1 MKLSKVI
8 DIVNPIFVDNFMEL
22 EVRNLAYDS
31 RVVSKDTLFFALK
44 GSRLD
49 GHKFIQDA
57 IGKGANSC
65 IVEED
70 VAISEVPLIK
80 VRNARES
87 LADISSYFYGFP
99 SNNITVVGIT
109 GTNGKTTSSF
119 LIKHILSVAG
129 KKVGLIGTMG
139 SLIGSR
145 EIDLPNTTP
154 ESLWLQKIIREMVD
168 ENIKECIMEVSSHGI
183 KTGRIKNIDFDIG
196 VLTNVTRDHLNFH
209 KTFDDYLSTKISF
222 FSGLKKNGVAVIN
235 IDDNNSDKFL
245 NSISAD
251 CITYGIEKQA
261 DVKGTIE
268 KINSNG
274 INATV
279 DYKGKQY
286 RIFSPLRGR
295 YNIYNI
301 LAGFSVAK
309 LLNVDDNDIIEGIKT
324 FNGVE
329 GRGESI
335 ENSSGI
341 DCVIDYAHTPDAL
354 LNLLKSERELVS
366 GRLICVFGAGGN
378 RDRGK
383 RPEMGY
389 VASRFCDI
397 VIVTSDN
404 PRDEEPM
411 DIINDILDGIDERE
425 KVFVEEDRKKA
436 IGMAVNMA
444 KKGDAIVIAGKGHEK
459 YQEIKGKR
467 FPFSDRKVVEFLLR
481 TKGKDE
487 S

>member
-1 MKLSKVI
+1 M
-8 DIVNPIFVDNFMEL
+8 
-22 EVRNLAYDS
+22 
-31 RVVSKDTLFFALK
+31 
-44 GSRLD
+44 
-49 GHKFIQDA
+49 
-57 IGKGANSC
+57 
-65 IVEED
+65 
-70 VAISEVPLIK
+70 
-80 VRNARES
+80 
-87 LADISSYFYGFP
+87 
-99 SNNITVVGIT
+99 
-109 GTNGKTTSSF
+109 
-119 LIKHILSVAG
+119 
-129 KKVGLIGTMG
+129 
-139 SLIGSR
+139 
-145 EIDLPNTTP
+145 
-154 ESLWLQKIIREMVD
+154 
-168 ENIKECIMEVSSHGI
+168 
-183 KTGRIKNIDFDIG
+183 
-196 VLTNVTRDHLNFH
+196 
-209 KTFDDYLSTKISF
+209 
-222 FSGLKKNGVAVIN
+222 IN